1 MPFFS
6 MGRAS
11 GQQYFNPSFKVSGLS
26 EPMILTPQHTTLSF
40 PQHTGGEPQGEV
52 LVRPWVKLDDAVPNV
67 LGRPLAGLGIVVQ
80 DNKLHLVL
88 QHGDNTLN

>member
-1 MPFFS
+1 
-6 MGRAS
+6 
-11 GQQYFNPSFKVSGLS
+11 
-26 EPMILTPQHTTLSF
+26 MILTPLKGSSDLCPPLGTPPPF

-80 DNKLHLVL
+80 DNELHLVL
-88 QHGDNTLN
+88 QHGDNRLN